1 MGEKLASC
9 KYCGEAE
16 ALSLVPDGPSCNWW
30 AMQCGNCGA
39 KGPHG
44 KLEAALAK
52 WQDYEKEK
60 ASRS

>member
-1 MGEKLASC
+1 MNEKLEPC
-9 KYCGEAE
+9 KYCGEAD
-16 ALSLVPDGPSCNWW
+16 ALSLVPDGSTVAWW

-44 KLEAALAK
+44 SVERALAK